1 MRRLGRSVSARLV
14 APAAIA
20 LLIAAAGT
28 TPPADEAPVAGL
40 GGRTPNATQ
49 DWPQL
54 RGPNADGISSQTG
67 LLRVW
72 PESGPRAIWRVPLG
86 KGFSGVSVVGD
97 HAFTLFGRQGTYL
110 GAFDT
115 ATGAER
121 WRLRID
127 EMYRN
132 SSGDGPRSTPTIDNG
147 IAYVI
152 SGRGNLVAVRT
163 ENGALAWRHDLREEY
178 RASGP
183 NWGFATSP
191 RVFGGL
197 ILVEAGGPGAA
208 LLAFDKLTGEEVWR
222 TGGDP
227 AGYSTPL
234 LVRIGGQQQAV
245 FFTGRRIVGVNPSNG
260 AELWGTPWETTFGVN
275 AATPIFVPPD
285 KIFVSSGYGV
295 GAALLRIAG
304 SDDRGV
310 ETVWH
315 TREMK
320 NQFSSSVLV
329 GDYIY
334 GFDNSVLECIELSRG
349 ERMWRARGHGQ
360 GSLLYA
366 DDHLIVLGDRGSLTL
381 VKLSPGEYLQVSRAQ
396 VFQGRTWT
404 APTLANGILYLR
416 DEQELVALEITETVT
431 P

>member
-1 MRRLGRSVSARLV
+1 MAWARGV
-14 APAAIA
+14 ATVAIVPVAAA
-20 LLIAAAGT
+20 LLIVLTGALRRVDANHLTGPLAQT
-28 TPPADEAPVAGL
+28 L
-40 GGRTPNATQ
+40 SATQ

-54 RGPNADGISSQTG
+54 RGPNADGISPQTG
-67 LLRVW
+67 LLKVW
-72 PESGPRAIWRVPLG
+72 PESGPREVWRVPLG

-97 HAFTLFGRQGTYL
+97 HAFTMFGRGGTYL

-115 ATGAER
+115 ATGVER

-132 SSGDGPRSTPTIDNG
+132 SSGDGPRSTPTVDG
-147 IAYVI
+147 GLVYVI
-152 SGRGNLVAVRT
+152 SGRGQLAAV
-163 ENGALAWRHDLREEY
+163 EAESGATAWRHDLREEY
-178 RASGP
+178 RATGP
-183 NWGFATSP
+183 NWGFSTSP
-191 RVFGGL
+191 RVFGDL
-197 ILVEAGGPGAA
+197 ILVEAGGHGAA
-208 LLAFDKLTGEEVWR
+208 LLAFDKRTGEEVWR
-222 TGGDP
+222 AAGDP
-227 AGYSTPL
+227 PGYSTPL
-234 LVRIGGQQQAV
+234 VVQIGGRQQAV
-245 FFTGRRIVGVNPSNG
+245 FFTGRRIVGVDPNNG
-260 AELWGTPWETTFGVN
+260 AMLWDTPWETTYGVN

-295 GAALLRIAG
+295 GAALLRVLTG
-304 SDDRGV
+304 DSLGV
-310 ETVWH
+310 ETVWR

-329 GDYIY
+329 NDYIY
-334 GFDNSVLECIELSRG
+334 GFDNSILECIELSRG

-366 DDHLIVLGDRGSLTL
+366 DGHLIVLGDRGSLTL

-396 VFQGRTWT
+396 VFRGRTWT

-416 DEQELVALEITETVT
+416 DEQELVALEITDSKT

>member
-1 MRRLGRSVSARLV
+1 MRYDAARTVRARLI
-14 APAAIA
+14 APAAAA
-20 LLIAAAGT
+20 LLLAVTGVL
-28 TPPADEAPVAGL
+28 PPLDANAVAGPTAA
-40 GGRTPNATQ
+40 TPGATQ

-54 RGPNADGISSQTG
+54 RGPNADGISPQTG
-67 LLRVW
+67 LLTAW
-72 PESGPRAIWRVPLG
+72 PESGPREIWRVPLG
-86 KGFSGVSVVGD
+86 KGFSGISVVGD
-97 HAFTLFGRQGTYL
+97 RAFTMFGRQGTYL

-115 ATGAER
+115 ATGAEL

-132 SSGDGPRSTPTIDNG
+132 SSGDGPRSTPTVDNG
-147 IAYVI
+147 IVYVI
-152 SGRGNLVAVRT
+152 SGRGNLAAVQA
-163 ENGALAWRHDLREEY
+163 ESGAIAWRHDLREEY
-178 RASGP
+178 QASGP

-191 RVFGGL
+191 RVFRDL
-197 ILVEAGGPGAA
+197 LLVEAGGPGAA
-208 LLAFDKLTGEEVWR
+208 MLAFDKRTGEEVWR
-222 TGGDP
+222 AAGDP
-227 AGYSTPL
+227 PGYSTPL
-234 LVRIGGQQQAV
+234 LVEIGDRQQAV
-245 FFTGRRIVGVNPSNG
+245 FFTGRRIVGVNPNNG
-260 AELWGTPWETTFGVN
+260 VLLWEKPWETTFGVN

-295 GAALLRIAG
+295 GAALLRVAV
-304 SDDRGV
+304 DDVFKV

-320 NQFSSSVLV
+320 NQFSSSVRV

-334 GFDNSVLECIELSRG
+334 GFDNSILECIELIRG

-381 VKLSPGEYLQVSRAQ
+381 VKLSPGEYLQVSWAQ
-396 VFQGRTWT
+396 VFRGRTWT
-404 APTLANGILYLR
+404 APTLADGILYLR
-416 DEQELVALEITETVT
+416 DEQELVALEITE